1 MNEDTKFVTSLAA
14 GVIGILALG
23 VFIYRSVEAI
33 PAGQVGVQTRFGKV
47 VPEELEPGLNFKN
60 PLNSVTEFEVRLR
73 ETKEQMNVPTKEGMI
88 AGLDVSI
95 LYHVIPAEADAILSK
110 IGGEVGADPQTGKE
124 RYAYEDVVVEPYA
137 RNIVRDVVA
146 EYSSEDLYSI
156 NREKISAQIR
166 ERLAK
171 ELGARGIVPEAVL
184 LRDVRLPEQVT
195 KAIEQKIKMKQ
206 ESEQMEFV
214 LSKARQEADRQRVEA
229 QGIADAQKIISGS
242 LSEEYLQWKFIST
255 LESVEQGPNKTIV
268 IIPFDQKLI
277 PLLPI
282 GTEK

>member
-1 MNEDTKFVTSLAA
+1 MNDDTKF
-14 GVIGILALG
+14 IGILIAAAVGIL
-23 VFIYRSVEAI
+23 VAVVLVVRSVEAI

-47 VPEELEPGLNFKN
+47 MPDELEPGLNFKN
-60 PLNSVTEFEVRLR
+60 PFNSVTEFEVRLR

-88 AGLDVSI
+88 AGLDISI
-95 LYHVIPAEADAILSK
+95 LYHVIPAEADVILAK
-110 IGGEVGADPQTGKE
+110 IGGEVAPDPNSGKD

-156 NREKISAQIR
+156 NREKIGAQVR

-171 ELGARGIVPEAVL
+171 ELQARGIVLEALL

-255 LESVEQGPNKTIV
+255 LETVEHGPNKTIV

-277 PLLPI
+277 PLLPL
-282 GTEK
+282 GSEK